1 MNAKLAVNISQLL
14 NSVFTDII
22 RDFVSLIYPNYCAA
36 CADAL
41 VKGETLI
48 CTRCASQMP
57 QTNYHLDADNPLK
70 NRLVSRINIRYAMAL
85 FRFSKSG
92 RVQGILH
99 SLKYKQQP
107 ELGVMLGNL
116 YGDRL
121 AEAGLKTAFE
131 LIIPVPLHSSRRRK
145 RGYNQSAK
153 FAEGL
158 AQMLGIPFSDDIM
171 ERKIKTETQTR
182 KTKLNR
188 WQNVNEV
195 FEVRNSDCV
204 QNKNIL
210 LVDDVVTTGATLEA
224 AGQCLLQAGCSTLS
238 IACIAEA

>member
-1 MNAKLAVNISQLL
+1 MA
-14 NSVFTDII
+14 NSVFAEVF

-36 CADAL
+36 CEDSL
-41 VKGETLI
+41 VKGEKLI
-48 CTRCASQMP
+48 CTRCMSQMP
-57 QTNYHLDADNPLK
+57 QTNYHRDADNPLRT
-70 NRLVSRINIRYAMAL
+70 RLVSRINIRHAMAL
-85 FRFSKSG
+85 FKFSKSG
-92 RVQGILH
+92 RVQSLLH
-99 SLKYKQQP
+99 VLKYKNQP

-116 YGDRL
+116 YGDRMT
-121 AEAGLKTAFE
+121 EANLGGAFE
-131 LIIPVPLHSSRRRK
+131 LIIPVPLHSSRMRK

-158 AQMLGIPFSDDIM
+158 TQILGIPFSDDII
-171 ERKIKTETQTR
+171 ERKVKTETQTR

-188 WQNVNEV
+188 WRNVTEV
-195 FEVRNSDCV
+195 FQIKDLDVV

-224 AGQCLLQAGCSTLS
+224 CGNYLLEAGCSTLS

>member
-1 MNAKLAVNISQLL
+1 ML

>member
-1 MNAKLAVNISQLL
+1 MS

-22 RDFVSLIYPNYCAA
+22 SDFVSLIYPNCCAA

-57 QTNYHLDADNPLK
+57 QTNYHLVDDNPLK
-70 NRLVSRINIRYAMAL
+70 NRLVGRINIRFAMAL

-99 SLKYKQQP
+99 TLKYKHQP
-107 ELGVMLGNL
+107 DLGVMLGSL

-121 AEAGLKTAFE
+121 AEAGLKSAFE

-158 AQMLGIPFSDDIM
+158 AQILGIPFSDDIM
-171 ERKIKTETQTR
+171 ERRIKTETQTR

-195 FEVRNSDCV
+195 FQVRDSDRV

-224 AGQCLLQAGCSTLS
+224 AGYCLIQAGCSTLS